1 MIFYRVRHK
10 SEPSEC
16 STPESETLK
25 VLSISSR
32 ALSNPNLENEEDQA
46 LELAGLTRTI
56 SDPSLEEEE
65 CNINELNLTE
75 EELEEFNLK
84 LGINEA
90 EFSVTTQYQGRSERV
105 VTDRFEISRV
115 FFRNN
120 PVLLQYICL
129 GTNR

>member
-1 MIFYRVRHK
+1 MGPGGRTKIRLVLDKVVFSVFLFRVRHK

-25 VLSISSR
+25 NLSIASR
-32 ALSNPNLENEEDQA
+32 ALSNPNLENEEEQA

-65 CNINELNLTE
+65 CNLNELTLTE

-84 LGINEA
+84 LGMNEA
-90 EFSVTTQYQGRSERV
+90 EFSVTTQYQGRSH
-105 VTDRFEISRV
+105 
-115 FFRNN
+115 N
-120 PVLLQYICL
+120 
-129 GTNR
+129 

>member
-1 MIFYRVRHK
+1 MGPGGRTKIRLVLDKVVFSVFLFRVRHK

-25 VLSISSR
+25 NLSIASR

-65 CNINELNLTE
+65 CNLNELTLTE

-84 LGINEA
+84 LGMNEA
-90 EFSVTTQYQGRSERV
+90 EFSVTTQYQGRSH
-105 VTDRFEISRV
+105 
-115 FFRNN
+115 N
-120 PVLLQYICL
+120 
-129 GTNR
+129 

>member
-1 MIFYRVRHK
+1 MGPGGRTKIRLVLDKVVFSVFLFRVRHK

-25 VLSISSR
+25 NLSIASR
-32 ALSNPNLENEEDQA
+32 ALSNPNLENEEEQA

-65 CNINELNLTE
+65 CNLNELTLTE

-84 LGINEA
+84 LGMNEA
-90 EFSVTTQYQGRSERV
+90 EFSVTTQYQGRS
-105 VTDRFEISRV
+105 DI
-115 FFRNN
+115 
-120 PVLLQYICL
+120 
-129 GTNR
+129 

>member
-1 MIFYRVRHK
+1 MGPGGITKIRLVLDKVVFSVFLFRVRHK

-25 VLSISSR
+25 NLSIASR

-65 CNINELNLTE
+65 CNLNELTLTE

-84 LGINEA
+84 LGMNEA
-90 EFSVTTQYQGRSERV
+90 EFSVTTQYQGRSH
-105 VTDRFEISRV
+105 
-115 FFRNN
+115 N
-120 PVLLQYICL
+120 
-129 GTNR
+129 

>member
-56 SDPSLEEEE
+56 SDPSLEEE
-65 CNINELNLTE
+65 CNINELTLTE

-105 VTDRFEISRV
+105 VTDRFEISKV
-115 FFRNN
+115 FFFRNN

>member
-1 MIFYRVRHK
+1 MGPGGRTKIRLVLDKVVFSVFLFRVRHK

-25 VLSISSR
+25 NLSIASR

-65 CNINELNLTE
+65 ECNLNELTLTE

-84 LGINEA
+84 LGMNEA
-90 EFSVTTQYQGRSERV
+90 EFSVTTQYQGRSH
-105 VTDRFEISRV
+105 
-115 FFRNN
+115 N
-120 PVLLQYICL
+120 
-129 GTNR
+129 